1 MKSHFALL
9 GCLLAGSYSSYVAA
23 DALKIVVD
31 KKPAAVIV
39 LADKPTPAANRAAT
53 VLSDH
58 LFQIS
63 GARLPIVKE
72 SSLKAASVKDGKVI
86 AEGHEA
92 FILVGAGQLSQQLG
106 ITTQGMDSGAI
117 KQQTRGNAL
126 ALLGSDLPSDPD
138 TTLYAVSVFLEEQL
152 GVRYLWPGELGKVV
166 PRRDEI
172 VIPDLNSQYSPS
184 VKQRRIRYSSAKSP
198 RRDIGLAQLGSNH
211 EEFLKLQAAATHT
224 QAASPGW
231 FTWQKMGG
239 SSGLVTGH
247 AFGYIWKKYGKDHPE
262 WFAMQPNGS
271 RDQSRAPDRARLCV
285 SNTALQNAVARDKI
299 EELDKNP
306 KQISVSIDPNDGGGT
321 TFCMCPE
328 CKKLDPP
335 EGVPIRLTDN
345 TGKERAYFPYVSL
358 TDRMV
363 YFWNSIAERVV
374 QKHPNALLTVRA
386 YSAYVTPPLHRKL
399 HPNLVVEQVSG
410 SYLNDE
416 ATAKWQAEW
425 TQWATVTR
433 QLAWRPNLG
442 GGQRRHGFPM
452 VFVRKMAQDFN
463 TRAKAG
469 MISTDV
475 DTMLPSWAAN
485 GLNFYVLARLH
496 WNPDLD
502 VDTVVDDYC
511 RAGFGN
517 GAQSIKKYFQHI
529 ENLTYGVN
537 GGGGDDT
544 ETTTLAQQYNAKD
557 TAILRGYLN
566 DARRA
571 IGNDETQ
578 LKRVDFLGAGLDFA
592 QLQAQAFHMLDE
604 VKKSGK
610 PGKQEDI
617 DTLMTKRYTLMKEL
631 FHSQPLA
638 VDISYLLWGSEG
650 HFRRLQSA
658 KTKQLLATPTNVKTI
673 IDADEHGMPE
683 EQQVAG

>member
-1 MKSHFALL
+1 VKSHLALI
-9 GCLLAGSYSSYVAA
+9 GCLLAGSYSSIVLA
-23 DALKIVVD
+23 DTLKIVAD
-31 KKPAAVIV
+31 KKPAAAIVI
-39 LADKPTPAANRAAT
+39 ADKPTPSANQAAKI
-53 VLSDH
+53 LSEH
-58 LFQIS
+58 LLQIS
-63 GARLPIVKE
+63 GARVPIVKE
-72 SSLKAASVKDGKVI
+72 SSLKAAAVKDGRI
-86 AEGHEA
+86 TAEGHEI
-92 FILVGAGQLSQQLG
+92 FILVGGSNLSGQMG
-106 ITTQGMDSGAI
+106 ITTQGMDGGAI
-117 KQQTRGNAL
+117 KLQTTGNAL

-172 VIPDLNSQYSPS
+172 VIPALNYTYSPS
-184 VKQRRIRYSSAKSP
+184 VKQRRIRYSTAKSP
-198 RRDIGLAQLGSNH
+198 RRDIGLTQLGSNH
-211 EEFLKLQAAATHT
+211 EDYLKLLGSAMRT
-224 QAASPGW
+224 QAASSSW
-231 FTWQKMGG
+231 FNWQRLGG
-239 SSGLVTGH
+239 SSGLMTGH
-247 AFGYIWKKYGKDHPE
+247 AFGYIWKKYGQEHPE

-271 RDQSRAPDRARLCV
+271 RDQSRSPDRARLCV
-285 SNTALQNAVARDKI
+285 SNSALQDAIARDKI

-306 KQISVSIDPNDGGGT
+306 KQTSVSIDPNDGGGT

-335 EGVPIRLTDN
+335 EGVPIRLADN
-345 TGKERAYFPYVSL
+345 TGKERTYFQYVSL

-363 YFWNSIAERVV
+363 YFWNNIAERVV

-399 HPNLVVEQVSG
+399 HPNIVVEQVSG
-410 SYLNDE
+410 SYLNDK

-452 VFVRKMAQDFN
+452 VFVHKMAQDFN

-502 VDTVVDDYC
+502 VDAVVDDYC

-517 GAQSIKKYFQHI
+517 GAEAIKKYFQHI

-537 GGGGDDT
+537 NGSDDA
-544 ETTTLAQQYNAKD
+544 ETTTLAQQYNANNI
-557 TAILRGYLN
+557 AILRGHLN
-566 DARRA
+566 DARKA

-578 LKRVDFLGAGLDFA
+578 LKRVDFLESGLNFA
-592 QLQAQAFHMLDE
+592 ELQAQAFSLLNE
-604 VKKSGK
+604 VKANGK
-610 PGKQEDI
+610 AGKQEAI
-617 DTLMTKRYTLMKEL
+617 DSLMTKRYALMKDI
-631 FHSQPLA
+631 FHHQPLA

-650 HFRRLQSA
+650 IFRPLQSA
-658 KTKQLLATPTNVKTI
+658 NTKQLLATPTNVKTI